1 MKKTNLLLKLTLCL
15 MVVVGIQSNADGAT
29 AIATVGTN
37 TPAPNITFSGMCNG
51 NFQLQT
57 NNAFIR
63 SKVGFG
69 INLSVSVQISPMVG
83 NCADYQISPLG
94 IWHLPM
100 GDPNGQPSSFQV
112 TDNATGNILLSG
124 RFRGAVLH
132 GASGS
137 SSLALT
143 LPSDSVVYN
152 AASLWFPADFPLN
165 KGTFA
170 IAIISQTR
178 VRAVPFDGEAGGPFA
193 FAANGDINF
202 GRQ

>member
-15 MVVVGIQSNADGAT
+15 MVVCGVQSNADGAT
-29 AIATVGTN
+29 AIATVGPN
-37 TPAPNITFSGMCNG
+37 TSAPNITFSGNCNG

-57 NNAFIR
+57 NDAFIR

-83 NCADYQISPLG
+83 NCANYQISPLG

-100 GDPNGQPSSFQV
+100 DDPNGQPISFQV
-112 TDNATGNILLSG
+112 TDNANGNILLSG

-132 GASGS
+132 GVSGS

-143 LPSDSVVYN
+143 LPGDNVVYD
-152 AASLWFPADFPLN
+152 AASLWFPAGFPLN

-170 IAIISQTR
+170 IAIVSQTR
-178 VRAVPFDGEAGGPFA
+178 VRAVDGDAGGPFP
-193 FAANGDINF
+193 FNANGDINF
-202 GRQ
+202 GRR